1 MEKQGKLFAGIVGG
15 VTMFVLLA
23 GIAGL
28 FAAGPLGEILVR
40 RETLIMGAELLG
52 TFLLFWFVLE
62 KCKRNASRNFF
73 LIVIIVVFT
82 WCHQIFLPLLI
93 ALAYVLYLILLGRC
107 IRKVALYKL
116 TYEME
121 FQEKM
126 AVNFMVGCAAVIAG
140 ICILSLFGV
149 GDIFLIRK
157 IILLSGVLLF
167 SLAIV
172 EEVEEEVPKHYMMV
186 GRKQRL
192 FLSIAAAMVFL
203 QAGRINIAMDYDTLH
218 YSVRSQYVLN
228 AGLGIYENLGM
239 NNVVY
244 TYPKGLEI
252 LTMPFADLKSY
263 SYIPAFNLWVT
274 VGTLVCIYMLV
285 RHLSSRRAAWRTVAV
300 AACIPAIM
308 NMGASAKT
316 DAITLFFQLMAIYFV
331 MQYMREKRQPYL
343 LMGGSALILSYAM
356 KPTAVVFSSLVLVV
370 SVVCLVKHKLVKIRL
385 ADRWWILVIP
395 EVLALIGVWAR
406 TFFLTGVPVTSVFT
420 GLLNKIGFKLRYPF
434 NAAEVPNSGGE
445 LLSAEGW
452 INLVKRLFGVLIAPV
467 GEDMAHVVIAWGSG
481 LILVFLVVIVLARR
495 MKTIQVA
502 RVREHQHKYV
512 CSLMTV
518 VGLASIVSLRMLWQV
533 DGNYFM
539 LFYCLVVVEAMV
551 ALDYFT
557 KKTRLEIMP
566 RLAAPMLLLN
576 VVVMMCTNWAGAVG
590 FSPVNLVHSGYF
602 DHRAK
607 AHQDM
612 IDSGNAAIWNML
624 EVNPRTRLLAVGE
637 EPEVLSFP
645 CIAQTYNDMS
655 GSGGDV
661 HLVKTLAQ
669 FKEYLDWAKIDF
681 IYVQAGFV
689 EPGSRVWDILC
700 YMLEDGSLTDLRT
713 EHGNAIGTV
722 DLDGEPSEDA
732 RRNLEYFKEAYY
744 AK

>member
-1 MEKQGKLFAGIVGG
+1 M
-15 VTMFVLLA
+15 
-23 GIAGL
+23 
-28 FAAGPLGEILVR
+28 
-40 RETLIMGAELLG
+40 
-52 TFLLFWFVLE
+52 
-62 KCKRNASRNFF
+62 
-73 LIVIIVVFT
+73 
-82 WCHQIFLPLLI
+82 
-93 ALAYVLYLILLGRC
+93 
-107 IRKVALYKL
+107 
-116 TYEME
+116 
-121 FQEKM
+121 
-126 AVNFMVGCAAVIAG
+126 IAG

-481 LILVFLVVIVLARR
+481 AH
-495 MKTIQVA
+495 T
-502 RVREHQHKYV
+502 
-512 CSLMTV
+512 
-518 VGLASIVSLRMLWQV
+518 GL
-533 DGNYFM
+533 
-539 LFYCLVVVEAMV
+539 
-551 ALDYFT
+551 
-557 KKTRLEIMP
+557 
-566 RLAAPMLLLN
+566 
-576 VVVMMCTNWAGAVG
+576 
-590 FSPVNLVHSGYF
+590 
-602 DHRAK
+602 
-607 AHQDM
+607 
-612 IDSGNAAIWNML
+612 
-624 EVNPRTRLLAVGE
+624 
-637 EPEVLSFP
+637 
-645 CIAQTYNDMS
+645 
-655 GSGGDV
+655 SGGDRAGAAHEDDPGGPRPGASAQVRVLADDRGGACQHCQPADAVAGGRKLFHAVLLPGGCGGHGGARLFYKEDASGDYAAAGGAHAAFKCGGDDV
-661 HLVKTLAQ
+661 HQLGGSRGVLA
-669 FKEYLDWAKIDF
+669 
-681 IYVQAGFV
+681 G
-689 EPGSRVWDILC
+689 EPGA
-700 YMLEDGSLTDLRT
+700 LR
-713 EHGNAIGTV
+713 I
-722 DLDGEPSEDA
+722 
-732 RRNLEYFKEAYY
+732 F
-744 AK
+744 